1 MADTPA
7 HVRSSRQYILEL
19 AGAMILYGLVLIP
32 VARWIDSNRASELRW
47 IVGLLPLVPT
57 ILAGWAILRFFE
69 RMDELA
75 RKQLT
80 EALAFAFTASAL
92 LVLTVGFLE
101 TAGLDRLSVWWI
113 WVGMGSMWLVGSG
126 ITWFRYR

>member
-113 WVGMGSMWLVGSG
+113 WVGMGSMWLVGSA